1 MNLATLLVRAARLH
15 PARMAVA
22 LGTAPV
28 LDHAALARRTAALA
42 SGLRDR
48 FGLATGEVEVTA
60 AELTG
65 IEAYATR
72 AVERAIVNAVR
83 SAESL
88 ADTPSVAE
96 WRSGRGSKSQRR

>member
-1 MNLATLLVRAARLH
+1 VGYVGLGSSIWPVHTRAVGDLV
-15 PARMAVA
+15 VG
-22 LGTAPV
+22 LG
-28 LDHAALARRTAALA
+28 
-42 SGLRDR
+42 
-48 FGLATGEVEVTA
+48 TGEVEVTA

-96 WRSGRGSKSQRR
+96 WRSGRGSKPRRR